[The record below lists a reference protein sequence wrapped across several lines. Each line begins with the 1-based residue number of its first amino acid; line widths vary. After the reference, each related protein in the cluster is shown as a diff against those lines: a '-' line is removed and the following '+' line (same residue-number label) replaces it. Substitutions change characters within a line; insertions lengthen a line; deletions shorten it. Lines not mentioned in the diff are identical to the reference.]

1 MSNKAKGRTLLTGA
15 TGIGE
20 VAVRRSFTPN
30 RITRKPR
37 RLVLMR
43 IDRDTLRR
51 IDEECARAGI
61 TRGEAIARAVNS
73 VRRTLK
79 SDAVAVTPASE
90 EVAA

>member
-1 MSNKAKGRTLLTGA
+1 MNAHSNGRAAGN
-15 TGIGE
+15 
-20 VAVRRSFTPN
+20 RRNPCGDRRALAPN